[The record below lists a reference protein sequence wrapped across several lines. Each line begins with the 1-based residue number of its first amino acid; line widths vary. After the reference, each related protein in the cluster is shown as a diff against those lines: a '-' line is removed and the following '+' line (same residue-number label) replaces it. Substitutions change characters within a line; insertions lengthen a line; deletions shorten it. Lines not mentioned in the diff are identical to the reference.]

1 MAKQAVVVKYQVR
14 PGQMEAFL
22 PILRAHVKRT
32 RATDPGCLQFD
43 ILIPHREADIVRL
56 HEVYAD
62 EAILDAHNAS
72 EGLAAYKAASE
83 PFLLERSISWCSVA
97 E

>member
-1 MAKQAVVVKYQVR
+1 MAKQAVVVTYRVR

-22 PILRAHVKRT
+22 AILKAHVGRT
-32 RATDPGCLQFD
+32 KATEAGCLQFD
-43 ILIPHREADIVRL
+43 ILIPHSEADTVRL

-62 EAILDAHNAS
+62 EAVLNAHNAS
-72 EGLAAYKAASE
+72 EGLAAYKAAST

>member
-1 MAKQAVVVKYQVR
+1 MAKQAVVMKYRVR

-22 PILRAHVKRT
+22 PILKAHVRRT
-32 RATDPGCLQFD
+32 KATDPGCLQFD
-43 ILIPHREADIVRL
+43 ILIPHSEADTVRL

-62 EAILDAHNAS
+62 EAIFNAHNAS
-72 EGLAAYKAASE
+72 KELAAYKAASE

>member
-1 MAKQAVVVKYQVR
+1 MAKQAVVVKYRVR
-14 PGQMEAFL
+14 PGRMKAFL
-22 PILRAHVKRT
+22 PILEAHVERT
-32 RATDPGCLQFD
+32 KATDPGCLQFD
-43 ILIPHREADIVRL
+43 ILIPHSEADTVRL

-62 EAILDAHNAS
+62 EAIFNAHNTS
-72 EGLAAYKAASE
+72 KELAAYKAASD